1 MIRILRAFVWLR
13 WRTLLNSLE
22 RRTSRDTLERFSIAV
37 EQLAPTIAAIVL
49 LPSMIS
55 LAGLAGYVGWT
66 LARGEPQGF
75 IFEALRFLLLAACA
89 LAVAGPIMLPGGD
102 RTNAVRLLL
111 LPIPRGVLYL
121 GHAVGALAD
130 PWVLLATAAV
140 LGLPL
145 GLAAG
150 GSVALAVLA
159 AAAGLLLIAA
169 LTGISLAVSGAAHLF
184 VRDRRRGELL
194 ALPWSSCCR

>member
-75 IFEALRFLLLAACA
+75 IFEALRF
-89 LAVAGPIMLPGGD
+89 
-102 RTNAVRLLL
+102 
-111 LPIPRGVLYL
+111 
-121 GHAVGALAD
+121 
-130 PWVLLATAAV
+130 VLL
-140 LGLPL
+140 
-145 GLAAG
+145 
-150 GSVALAVLA
+150 VA
-159 AAAGLLLIAA
+159 
-169 LTGISLAVSGAAHLF
+169 
-184 VRDRRRGELL
+184 
-194 ALPWSSCCR
+194 

>member
-22 RRTSRDTLERFSIAV
+22 RRSSRDTLERFSIAV

-49 LPSMIS
+49 LPSMIG
-55 LAGLAGYVGWT
+55 LAGLAGYAGWT

-75 IFEALRFLLLAACA
+75 IFEAVRFLLLAACA

-121 GHAVGALAD
+121 GACRRS
-130 PWVLLATAAV
+130 
-140 LGLPL
+140 
-145 GLAAG
+145 AG
-150 GSVALAVLA
+150 R
-159 AAAGLLLIAA
+159 
-169 LTGISLAVSGAAHLF
+169 SLGAACH
-184 VRDRRRGELL
+184 G
-194 ALPWSSCCR
+194 